1 MAKTE
6 THIPKLRFKGFS
18 DVWQKQPLG
27 NQFKLKNGFAFKSEY
42 FQEQVSHIEVLTPG
56 SVLPGGGYQ
65 DGKSRYYSQNGE
77 IPQEFIF
84 KSQDIFI
91 TLTDLTPSAQ
101 ALGYPA
107 FVPKNDKIYL
117 HNQRLGKVCD
127 NKAND
132 RFLLN
137 LLCTDFYHK
146 YVVETATGT
155 TVKHSSAQNI
165 LKYEASFPNL
175 EEQTQ
180 IGDLFQK
187 IDQVIE
193 FQQKALDTARDYKKS
208 MLQKMFPQ
216 KGEKVPQIRFD
227 GFSGDW
233 EEKKV
238 GEISKTTFGGGTPN
252 TKVLEYWKGDI
263 PWIQSSDILIDNV
276 LEFKPTKFINSE
288 AVKNSATKIVPKNS
302 LAIVT
307 RVGVGKLALVEFE
320 YTTSQD
326 FLSLSYL
333 KYDLLF
339 SLYSLYILLQEEKNK
354 TQGTAIKGITKVDFL
369 SKNIFIPLRKEE
381 QQKIGAFFQKLDQ
394 RIEQHEKKLQSYQ
407 NLKKA
412 MLQRLFV

>member
-1 MAKTE
+1 MVKGE
-6 THIPKLRFKGFS
+6 SHIPKLRFKGFS

-77 IPQEFIF
+77 ISQEFIF

-180 IGDLFQK
+180 IGNFFQK

-193 FQQKALDTARDYKKS
+193 LQQKALDTARDYKKS

-233 EEKKV
+233 EEKLLNKV
-238 GEISKTTFGGGTPN
+238 AQIIGGGTPDTN
-252 TKVLEYWKGDI
+252 IEEYWNGNIDWYAPAEIGKSIYVGNSKRKITELGLQKSSAKVLPAYRTILFTSRAGIGDMA
-263 PWIQSSDILIDNV
+263 ILSKD
-276 LEFKPTKFINSE
+276 
-288 AVKNSATKIVPKNS
+288 SATNQGFQSFVIYPENDIYFFYSMGFLIKRDALKIS
-302 LAIVT
+302 SGSTFLEIS
-307 RVGVGKLALVEFE
+307 GKALG
-320 YTTSQD
+320 S
-326 FLSLSYL
+326 
-333 KYDLLF
+333 
-339 SLYSLYILLQEEKNK
+339 I
-354 TQGTAIKGITKVDFL
+354 TQYFPEL
-369 SKNIFIPLRKEE
+369 EE
-381 QQKIGAFFQKLDQ
+381 QQKIGEFFQKLDQ
-394 RIEQHEKKLQSYQ
+394 QIEQHEKKLESYQ

>member
-1 MAKTE
+1 MVKGE
-6 THIPKLRFKGFS
+6 SHIPKLRFKGFS
-18 DVWQKQPLG
+18 DGWKTTRLNDICSHFQSGKGITTNDIYDNAEYPVYGG
-27 NQFKLKNGFAFKSEY
+27 NGLRGYTHTFTHEGLFALIGRQGALCGNINLVGGKNYISEHAVAVQADSNNDTQWLSY
-42 FQEQVSHIEVLTPG
+42 L
-56 SVLPGGGYQ
+56 L
-65 DGKSRYYSQNGE
+65 
-77 IPQEFIF
+77 
-84 KSQDIFI
+84 
-91 TLTDLTPSAQ
+91 DLM
-101 ALGYPA
+101 
-107 FVPKNDKIYL
+107 N
-117 HNQRLGKVCD
+117 LGK
-127 NKAND
+127 
-132 RFLLN
+132 LS
-137 LLCTDFYHK
+137 
-146 YVVETATGT
+146 E
-155 TVKHSSAQNI
+155 SSAQPGLAVNKLVR
-165 LKYEASFPNL
+165 LKVNAPSKI
-175 EEQTQ
+175 EQTK
-180 IGDLFQK
+180 IGNFFQK

-193 FQQKALDTARDYKKS
+193 LQQKALDTARDYKKS

-381 QQKIGAFFQKLDQ
+381 QQKIGEFFQKLDQ